1 MNSQVSSRRPA
12 APGACDQMLTFVLG
26 NEDYGVDIL
35 RVQEIR
41 GWSSVTRIPR
51 SAPDVLGVIHLRGA
65 VIPIVDL
72 RLRFALGRAEYNAM
86 TVIIVL
92 TVLSA
97 EGSNEIGVVVDE
109 VKEVVNVDASQLR
122 PAPDLGA
129 RQATEYVT
137 GMLPSGERMVVLL
150 DVDRLL
156 CSTVAEEGRA
166 A

>member
-1 MNSQVSSRRPA
+1 MNSQVSSRGPA
-12 APGACDQMLTFVLG
+12 APGACDQMLTFVLDK
-26 NEDYGVDIL
+26 EDYGVDIL

-41 GWSSVTRIPR
+41 GWSGVTRIPR

-65 VIPIVDL
+65 VVPIVDL
-72 RLRFALGRAEYNAM
+72 RLRFALGQAEYNAM

-92 TVLSA
+92 TVLSQD
-97 EGSNEIGVVVDE
+97 GSTEIGVVVDG
-109 VKEVVNVDASQLR
+109 VNEVVNVDSSQLR

-137 GMLPSGERMVVLL
+137 GILPNGERMVVML

-156 CSTVAEEGRA
+156 CSSTAASERA